1 MHVWEASVSA
11 SFFCEHAGQGRAW
24 RGRDAWCHHS
34 TYSSAGN
41 YGSQGKYI
49 ANRNR
54 ASHFWKA
61 LPRARNCD
69 GSLHGDQDVPFLH
82 GHAITAA
89 AHHG

>member
-11 SFFCEHAGQGRAW
+11 SFFANMPGRAE
-24 RGRDAWCHHS
+24 RG
-34 TYSSAGN
+34 AG
-41 YGSQGKYI
+41 GMHGAIIPPILQLETTAARGKYI